1 MPSIDAMQDLRTATH
16 TGGARLALAAV
27 AVALFGLMSM
37 HGWGSHAGAHPMGAV
52 PGGSTAMMAAGHGGS
67 DDLSATTED
76 ESVAPVPGGA
86 TGSQVPGGDGD
97 GSILGLCLAI
107 LTGLILGF
115 ALLMARRGIR
125 VLRHLVPTW
134 STPVL
139 YGRDRDPPDLL
150 QLCVIRC

>member
-1 MPSIDAMQDLRTATH
+1 
-16 TGGARLALAAV
+16 
-27 AVALFGLMSM
+27 
-37 HGWGSHAGAHPMGAV
+37 MGAA
-52 PGGSTAMMAAGHGGS
+52 PEGASAMVAASHGGPHE
-67 DDLSATTED
+67 LSATAGD
-76 ESVAPVPGGA
+76 VSVATVPGGA
-86 TGSQVPGGDGD
+86 TGSQVPGGDGG

-115 ALLMARRGIR
+115 ALLLARRGIR